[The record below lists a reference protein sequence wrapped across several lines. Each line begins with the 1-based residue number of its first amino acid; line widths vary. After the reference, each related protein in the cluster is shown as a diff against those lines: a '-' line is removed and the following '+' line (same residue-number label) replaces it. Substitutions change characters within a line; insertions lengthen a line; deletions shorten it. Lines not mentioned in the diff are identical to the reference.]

1 MRGLEVCRSKSCV
14 IKSDSVDSRPYRRAS
29 RENTGLE
36 NPLTDL
42 LSSKITDYYFLI
54 HLSLHPPPS
63 FPSHSFIIIRLSPPS
78 SSSLLFRGM
87 AARYHSFEVYFIC
100 NAKEKLI
107 VLIFFFF
114 FLGIVLRNFRS
125 SLSPSKVYSQ
135 NSFLSSISIPDWKTV
150 VKLLTLQYMKKK
162 WEGSHEKI
170 KIYRLFFLWSCCIDF
185 FQIVTY
191 VYNYDWH
198 WQNDWTSSIFNE
210 FKWWQR
216 ANEWISTEN
225 KNNFTLKLFY

>member
-1 MRGLEVCRSKSCV
+1 MDDLRILDSTRTGIGGGMRGLEVCRSKSYV

-114 FLGIVLRNFRS
+114 FRYSASKLSFIV
-125 SLSPSKVYSQ
+125 
-135 NSFLSSISIPDWKTV
+135 ISIQSIFAEFFSFK
-150 VKLLTLQYMKKK
+150 YFN
-162 WEGSHEKI
+162 S
-170 KIYRLFFLWSCCIDF
+170 RLENSG
-185 FQIVTY
+185 QIVNTTIY
-191 VYNYDWH
+191 EKKMRRK
-198 WQNDWTSSIFNE
+198 S
-210 FKWWQR
+210 R
-216 ANEWISTEN
+216 EN
-225 KNNFTLKLFY
+225 